1 MAELALDVA
10 NIDMGIT
17 VKDASYMVLE
27 KAVSMG
33 DYKVLPRFGIPTK
46 RAIGKY
52 VMDKVTRRNAIKKL
66 QPDLNLGKSII
77 VKGANIKVTLLE
89 KMIDVKLERMDKN
102 KSKNNQ

>member
-1 MAELALDVA
+1 
-10 NIDMGIT
+10 MGIT

>member
-1 MAELALDVA
+1 
-10 NIDMGIT
+10 MGIT

-52 VMDKVTRRNAIKKL
+52 VMDKVTSRNAIKKL

>member
-1 MAELALDVA
+1 
-10 NIDMGIT
+10 MGIT

-66 QPDLNLGKSII
+66 QPDFNLGTSII
-77 VKGANIKVTLLE
+77 QQGMDLKMKLLE

>member
-1 MAELALDVA
+1 
-10 NIDMGIT
+10 MGIT

-52 VMDKVTRRNAIKKL
+52 VMDKVTRR
-66 QPDLNLGKSII
+66 
-77 VKGANIKVTLLE
+77 
-89 KMIDVKLERMDKN
+89 MR
-102 KSKNNQ
+102 